1 MSCTFWMRRK
11 RIAARIREE
20 RLKAEQEQ
28 AKVEAE
34 TKVTEPEKPKKAG
47 GKNGKSDKRT
57 DTES

>member
-11 RIAARIREE
+11 RIAARIRAEE

-28 AKVEAE
+28 ANVEAE
-34 TKVTEPEKPKKAG
+34 AKPEKPKKAG

>member
-11 RIAARIREE
+11 RIAARIRAEE

-28 AKVEAE
+28 AKVKAEA
-34 TKVTEPEKPKKAG
+34 EPEKPKKAG

>member
-28 AKVEAE
+28 VKVEAE
-34 TKVTEPEKPKKAG
+34 ETEPQKPTKKAG